1 MLFLRNTVKTAALA
15 AAVVLC
21 APPAGVQ
28 PSGAGGFAPYY
39 TPEYLVFKK
48 GILAEF
54 KKSPPGR
61 FSEFSRRDR
70 ADSGLDQ
77 KVIALTFDACGGR
90 SDGYNKDL
98 IDYLRAQKIPATL
111 FITGLW
117 IDKNKEAFADLA
129 KDPLF
134 EIENHGL
141 LHLLCS
147 SEGRGMYGVS
157 GTSGLGGVIDEIELG
172 ARKIEALTG
181 HRPVFFRS
189 ATAFSDDLS
198 RRVAGRLGMEVIS
211 YSILAGDAKR
221 LSAKRMNRNILSG
234 ARHGAVVLMHFNHPE
249 WPVKQALE
257 LAVPELRARGFN
269 FAKLESFTV
278 KP

>member
-1 MLFLRNTVKTAALA
+1 
-15 AAVVLC
+15 
-21 APPAGVQ
+21 
-28 PSGAGGFAPYY
+28 
-39 TPEYLVFKK
+39 
-48 GILAEF
+48 
-54 KKSPPGR
+54 
-61 FSEFSRRDR
+61 
-70 ADSGLDQ
+70 
-77 KVIALTFDACGGR
+77 
-90 SDGYNKDL
+90 
-98 IDYLRAQKIPATL
+98 
-111 FITGLW
+111 
-117 IDKNKEAFADLA
+117 
-129 KDPLF
+129 
-134 EIENHGL
+134 
-141 LHLLCS
+141 
-147 SEGRGMYGVS
+147 MYGVS
-157 GTSGLGGVIDEIELG
+157 GTSGLGGVIDEMELG

-198 RRVAGRLGMEVIS
+198 RRVAARLGMEVVS